1 MLFVRALII
10 NIRRLLEIRSGE
22 AARIGWMAAFLFFLL
37 AANNVIKIV
46 RDSLFLSR
54 FPITQLAYVYL
65 LAALLASAVI
75 GIYSRYTSRLS
86 LSQIILGSHV
96 FIACNVLVF
105 WFLITFYNSAWV
117 LYGFYMWSA
126 IVGLVAV
133 AQFWML
139 ANDMFNPREGK
150 RLFGIITAAGT
161 LGAMSGGFGAN
172 LAVTFLFGT
181 NQLLW
186 FIVILFAGA
195 FAAAWFAI
203 KEARYVFPKNREQT
217 TPDEPEPR
225 EGKGVVRT
233 LRGSAYL
240 QAMAA
245 LLFISVIVST
255 LIDFQFKAA
264 AKTAYPSADALAS
277 FFGTYYAFLSVMT
290 LFAQVWL
297 TGRLLTGLGLTSS
310 LLVLPFTLLGGTIS
324 LLLWPG
330 LFTATGTRLAE
341 ASLRTSLNDS
351 GVEIL
356 YLPIPTFI
364 KKKIKVFL
372 DVTVER
378 LGDGTAA
385 FIILFCTLF
394 LGRPEISLIGY
405 FSLGLIFVWIA
416 VVFIVR
422 RGYLEALRNSLAH
435 REISFEETR
444 IDFDKETIGTVLK
457 MLQGKSEQSVL
468 FGLKLATQFDP
479 KVVAPRLPRNLL
491 RHSSPEVRA
500 QAIQLLSAS
509 PDQTTM
515 NEINEMLQDENN
527 EVQAEAIRACCA
539 IFKADAVSTARS
551 YVKDPD
557 AYVKRRALECL
568 LRHGDEGARAA
579 ALDSVREMVDSRG
592 GQQNRVEAAHL
603 MGDVDHSA
611 FAPQLSKLIQED
623 PSTHVIR
630 EAMMAAGKRRY
641 LQVVG
646 DVIFRLGDKETKTG
660 AQEALIEYGEAA
672 VKPLRDALFDPRFSR
687 EIRFNI
693 PRTLGKIHS
702 QSAMN
707 ALFGALLEEDRS
719 IRFQAI
725 LALEQITRRFADLK
739 VERGVVESAILS
751 DVMLYSQR
759 FAIFYVLFGKSD
771 ESMAQRT
778 SLLDQALRDS
788 MERVRERVTW
798 LLALIYPAKDIRGI
812 WSALN
817 SGDPTK
823 QAHAIELLD
832 NLLTGEIKR
841 YSFPLYGDALDPA
854 RFKITLGF
862 LGWPSL
868 NPNSALR
875 MLLEQEDVWLAAAT
889 IWEIGVRGLTE
900 FREEIVK
907 RLKSENLV
915 LRETAERVIQRI

>member
-1 MLFVRALII
+1 MLPVRALTI
-10 NIRRLLEIRSGE
+10 NVARLLGIRPE
-22 AARIGWMAAFLFFLL
+22 EVARIGWMAAFLFFLL

-96 FIACNVLVF
+96 FIVINIIVF

-117 LYGFYMWSA
+117 LYGYYMWSA

-133 AQFWML
+133 AQFWTL

-161 LGAMSGGFGAN
+161 LGAMAGGFGSN
-172 LAVTFLFGT
+172 LAVTFLFGI

-186 FIVILFAGA
+186 VIVVLFAGA
-195 FAAAWFAI
+195 CAAAWFAI
-203 KEARYVFPKNREQT
+203 KEASHVFPKHGEQA
-217 TPDEPEPR
+217 TPDELEPR
-225 EGKGVVRT
+225 DEKGIVRT
-233 LRGSAYL
+233 LRGSGYL
-240 QAMAA
+240 QGIAA
-245 LLFISVIVST
+245 LLFVSVIVST
-255 LIDFQFKAA
+255 LIDYQFKAA

-277 FFGTYYAFLSVMT
+277 FFGSYYASLSVIT

-297 TGRLLTGLGLTSS
+297 TGRLLMGFGLTPS

-341 ASLRTSLNDS
+341 TSLRTSLNES
-351 GVEIL
+351 GVQIL
-356 YLPIPTFI
+356 YLPIPAFI
-364 KKKIKVFL
+364 KKKTKVFL

-385 FIILFCTLF
+385 LIILFCTLF
-394 LGRPEISLIGY
+394 LGRPEVSVIGY

-416 VVFIVR
+416 VVFVVR
-422 RGYLEALRNSLAH
+422 QEYIEALRNSLAH
-435 REISFEETR
+435 HEISFEETA
-444 IDFDKETIGTVLK
+444 INFDKETIDTVLK
-457 MLQGKSEQSVL
+457 MLERKSEQSVL
-468 FGLKLATQFDP
+468 FGLKLAAQFEP
-479 KVVAPRLPRNLL
+479 KVIAPRLPRNLL

-500 QAIQLLSAS
+500 QAIQFLSAS

-515 NEINEMLQDENN
+515 NEINEMLQDEND
-527 EVQAEAIRACCA
+527 EVQAEAIGAACA
-539 IFKADAVSTARS
+539 IFKTDAVSMARA
-551 YVKDPD
+551 YVKSP
-557 AYVKRRALECL
+557 AARVKRRALECL
-568 LRHGDEGARAA
+568 LRHGDEVARAD

-592 GQQNRVEAAHL
+592 GEQNRVEAAHL
-603 MGDVDHSA
+603 MGDVGHTS
-611 FAPQLSKLIQED
+611 FAPYLTKLIQED
-623 PSTHVIR
+623 PSRRVIR
-630 EAMMAAGKRRY
+630 EAMLAAGKQRY
-641 LQVVG
+641 LEVVG
-646 DVIFRLGDKETKTG
+646 DTIFRLGDKEAKTT

-672 VKPLRDALFDPRFSR
+672 VKPLRDALFDLRVSR

-707 ALFGALLEEDRS
+707 ALFGGLLEQDRS

-725 LALEQITRRFADLK
+725 LALEQMTRHFVDLK
-739 VERGVVESAILS
+739 VDREAVESAILS
-751 DVMLYSQR
+751 DAMLYSQR
-759 FAIFYVLFGKSD
+759 FAIFYVLFANSD
-771 ESMAQRT
+771 EWMAQRT

-788 MERVRERVTW
+788 MERIRERVIW
-798 LLALIYPAKDIRGI
+798 LLSLIYSAKDIRGI

-817 SGDPTK
+817 SDDSTK
-823 QAHAIELLD
+823 QAHAVELLD
-832 NLLTGEIKR
+832 NLLTGDVKR
-841 YSFPLYGDALDPA
+841 YSFPLYGDALQPA
-854 RFKITLGF
+854 RFKIALDF
-862 LGWPSL
+862 LGWSSL

-875 MLLEQEDVWLAAAT
+875 TLLEQEDVWLAAAT

-907 RLKSENLV
+907 RLKSENAV